1 MEKIHTK
8 GRCLV
13 DISVSVAL
21 IVMVIIVA
29 IAVGK
34 DLNYYHNV
42 LLWSFSYSIGTT
54 YMFFRRWDIDIHIKD
69 QADIAKYSSLGI
81 GIISAT
87 YILHYF
93 KLKGGESTYELLQ
106 YGFSIKE
113 IVSSR
118 VIDDNLEEDCKKK
131 WLEIQQKA
139 QESKMSTIDIFF
151 I

>member
-42 LLWSFSYSIGTT
+42 LFWSFCYSIGTT
-54 YMFFRRWDIDIHIKD
+54 YMFFRRWHIDIQTKD
-69 QADIAKYSSLGI
+69 HAAIAKYSSLGI

-87 YILHYF
+87 YILYYF
-93 KLKGGESTYELLQ
+93 KLKGGESSYELLQ
-106 YGFSIKE
+106 YGFSTKE
-113 IVSSR
+113 IILSLFLSILVFP
-118 VIDDNLEEDCKKK
+118 VC
-131 WLEIQQKA
+131 
-139 QESKMSTIDIFF
+139 
-151 I
+151 